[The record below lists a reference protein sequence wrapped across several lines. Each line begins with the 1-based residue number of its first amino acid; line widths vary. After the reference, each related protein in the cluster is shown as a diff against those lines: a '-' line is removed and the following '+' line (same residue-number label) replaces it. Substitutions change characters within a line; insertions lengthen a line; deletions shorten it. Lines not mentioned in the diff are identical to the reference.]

1 MAKTNIPWTDIS
13 WNPIRGCTIVSAGC
27 QNCYA
32 MRSAHRMNHPGGPY
46 EGLTRMT
53 PTGPKWT
60 GEIKVVGDKMNEPL
74 GWKAPRRVF
83 VNSMSDLF
91 HEDVP
96 DEVIDKVFAVM
107 ALASQHTFQV
117 LTKRP
122 ERMRDYLRGHAA
134 GGRHIYKAA
143 QCIEMPGGRDKP
155 DTRWPFDNIW
165 LGVSVEDQRRAD
177 ERIPLL
183 LDTPAAVRFLS
194 VEPLLGPVMLRPR
207 PPDMRHLCIRC
218 GEGPDAPHNH
228 PDGYRTRGLDWVIVG
243 GESGP
248 QHRPMNIEW
257 IQDIVGQCREADV
270 PCFVKQDSGPRPG
283 QQGRIPD
290 DLWIKEWPKP

>member
-1 MAKTNIPWTDIS
+1 MGTKIEWSDETWNPATGCSVVSPGCDHCYARDLSLRRGWTKLPWTARNAAENVVLHPDRLEKPLH
-13 WNPIRGCTIVSAGC
+13 WRKP
-27 QNCYA
+27 
-32 MRSAHRMNHPGGPY
+32 RM
-46 EGLTRMT
+46 
-53 PTGPKWT
+53 
-60 GEIKVVGDKMNEPL
+60 
-74 GWKAPRRVF
+74 VF

-91 HEDVP
+91 HERIP
-96 DEVIDKVFAVM
+96 DEFVDKVFAVM
-107 ALASQHTFQV
+107 AIAHWHVFQV

-134 GGRHIYKAA
+134 GGRYIYKAA
-143 QCIEMPGGRDKP
+143 QHIKMPGGRDKP
-155 DTRWPFDNIW
+155 DTRWPFENIW

-194 VEPLLGPVMLRPR
+194 VEPLLGPVTLRPR

-228 PDGYRTRGLDWVIVG
+228 ADGYRTRGLDWIIVG

-248 QHRPMNIEW
+248 NARECDLHW
-257 IQDIVGQCREADV
+257 IQSIVVQCREASV
-270 PCFVKQDSGPRPG
+270 PVFVKQDSGRYPG
-283 QQGRIPD
+283 KQGRIPD
-290 DLWIKEWPKP
+290 EFWIKEWPDANTR